1 VGDECLPLASNR
13 SDDILGDLYRIFS
26 FCIPPP
32 FTLHPASC
40 ILGVRVCVS
49 LSPLCQVTY
58 TIVSGNVNYGP
69 RGPEPA
75 FAIHP
80 TKGEIT

>member
-1 VGDECLPLASNR
+1 MYPSAR
-13 SDDILGDLYRIFS
+13 
-26 FCIPPP
+26 
-32 FTLHPASC
+32 HPASC
-40 ILGVRVCVS
+40 ILHPGCVRVRLS

-58 TIVSGNVNYGP
+58 TIVSGNTNYGP